1 MTNVRSSAGR
11 ARATVIKL
19 VVFAAV
25 MILVLVGLVVV
36 FSEYRSGDYE
46 RYNAAFS
53 DVSGLENGD
62 KVRIAGVEVGRVRG
76 VDLAEGNTAD
86 VEFTVAGDQV
96 VHTSTEAMVRY
107 ENLTGDRYLEL
118 KRGKGDQS
126 ALEPGGTLPISQ
138 TSPAL
143 DLDALLGGFKPLF
156 KALDPGQVNQLSESI
171 VKVFQGE
178 AGTVQHLLAS
188 TSSLTTALADRDA
201 LIGEVITNL
210 NGVLTTV
217 EQNHD
222 NVDSIVVNLQQ
233 LISGLSENAEPIGE
247 SLTRLNDA
255 SANMTTLLSDVRP
268 SLKEDVAQVDRVAT
282 LINDDQAFLENVIH
296 RLPTDFEK
304 MGRLGVYG
312 SFFQFYL
319 CGVIVR
325 MTNPVTGNDVFLPQY
340 EQTTGRCAFPDE

>member
-1 MTNVRSSAGR
+1 MSAVRRSAGH

-19 VVFAAV
+19 VIFATV
-25 MILVLVGLVVV
+25 MILVLAGLIVV
-36 FSEYRSGDYE
+36 FSEYRSGDFE
-46 RYNAAFS
+46 RYNAAFE
-53 DVSGLENGD
+53 DVSGLETGD

-76 VDLAEGNTAD
+76 VDLADGNTAD
-86 VEFTVAGDQV
+86 VAFTVASDQV
-96 VHTSTEAMVRY
+96 VHKSTEAVVRY
-107 ENLTGDRYLEL
+107 ENLTGDRYVEL

-126 ALEPGGTLPISQ
+126 ALESGGTLPMSQ

-143 DLDALLGGFKPLF
+143 DLDALLGGFRPLF

-178 AGTVQHLLAS
+178 AGTVQNLLAS
-188 TSSLTTALADRDA
+188 TSSLTTALADRDQ

-233 LISGLSENAEPIGE
+233 LVSGLAENSEPIGE
-247 SLTRLNDA
+247 SVSRLNEA
-255 SANMTTLLSDVRP
+255 SANMTTLLADVRP
-268 SLKEDVAQVDRVAT
+268 SLKENVEQIDRVAT
-282 LINDDQAFLENVIH
+282 LINDDEAFVEKTIQ

-319 CGVIVR
+319 CGVVMR
-325 MTNPVTGNDVFLPQY
+325 FTNPVTGNDIFLPQY
-340 EQTTGRCAFPDE
+340 EQTTGRCSFPDE

>member
-1 MTNVRSSAGR
+1 MTAGRVAARR
-11 ARATVIKL
+11 ARATLIKL
-19 VVFAAV
+19 SIFATV
-25 MILVLVGLVVV
+25 MLLVLAGLIVV

-46 RYNAAFS
+46 DYNAHFT
-53 DVSGLENGD
+53 DVSGLEKGD
-62 KVRIAGVEVGRVRG
+62 KVRIAGVEVGRVG
-76 VDLAEGNTAD
+76 KIGLADGNTAD
-86 VEFTVAGDQV
+86 VEFTVAGNQV
-96 VHTSTEAMVRY
+96 VHRSTEAVVRY

-143 DLDALLGGFKPLF
+143 DLDALLGGFRPLF
-156 KALDPGQVNQLSESI
+156 RALDPGEVNELSDSI

-178 AGTVQHLLAS
+178 AGTVHDLLAS
-188 TSSLTTALADRDA
+188 TSSLTRALADRDE
-201 LIGEVITNL
+201 LIGDVITNL

-217 EQNHD
+217 EANHD
-222 NVDSIVVNLQQ
+222 NVDSIVVDLQQ
-233 LISGLSENAEPIGE
+233 LISGLAANAEPIGE
-247 SLTRLNDA
+247 SVSRLGDA

-268 SLKEDVAQVDRVAT
+268 ALREDVRQLDRVAT
-282 LINDDQAFLENVIH
+282 LINDDEEFVENVMN
-296 RLPTDFEK
+296 RLPSDFEK

-325 MTNPVTGNDVFLPQY
+325 ITNPATGQDLFMPQY

>member
-1 MTNVRSSAGR
+1 MTAGR
-11 ARATVIKL
+11 TAAKKARATLIKL
-19 VVFAAV
+19 SVFATA
-25 MILVLVGLVVV
+25 MILVLAGLIVV
-36 FSEYRSGDYE
+36 FSEFRSGDFE
-46 RYNAAFS
+46 DYNAAFT

-62 KVRIAGVEVGRVRG
+62 KVRIAGVEVGRVDKIEL
-76 VDLAEGNTAD
+76 VDGNTAE
-86 VEFTVAGDQV
+86 VAFTVAGNQV
-96 VHTSTEAMVRY
+96 VHKSTEAMVRY

-126 ALEPGGTLPISQ
+126 ALEPGGMLPISQ

-143 DLDALLGGFKPLF
+143 DLDALLGGFRPLF
-156 KALDPGQVNQLSESI
+156 RALDPGQVNQLSDSI

-178 AGTVQHLLAS
+178 AGTVQDLLAS
-188 TSSLTTALADRDA
+188 TSSLTQALADRDQ
-201 LIGEVITNL
+201 LIGDVITNL

-222 NVDSIVVNLQQ
+222 NVDSIVVDLQQ
-233 LISGLSENAEPIGE
+233 LISGLATNSEPIAQ
-247 SLTRLNDA
+247 SVSRLNDA

-268 SLKEDVAQVDRVAT
+268 SLREDVAQIDRVAT
-282 LINDDQAFLENVIH
+282 LINEDEPYVENVIN
-296 RLPTDFEK
+296 RLPSDFQK
-304 MGRLGVYG
+304 MGRLGIYG

-325 MTNPVTGNDVFLPQY
+325 ITSPVTHRDVFLPQY

>member
-1 MTNVRSSAGR
+1 MSGVRKAAVR
-11 ARATVIKL
+11 ARTTVIKL

-25 MILVLVGLVVV
+25 MVLILVGLIVV

-53 DVSGLENGD
+53 DVSGLESGD

-76 VDLAEGNTAD
+76 VDLSDGNTAA
-86 VEFTVAGDQV
+86 VSFTVASNQV
-96 VHTSTEAMVRY
+96 VQTSTEAVVRY

-118 KRGKGDQS
+118 KRGKGDQGPLDS
-126 ALEPGGTLPISQ
+126 GGTLPISQ
-138 TSPAL
+138 TTPAL
-143 DLDALLGGFKPLF
+143 DLDALLGGFRPLF
-156 KALDPGQVNQLSESI
+156 KALDPAQVNQLSESI

-188 TSSLTTALADRDA
+188 TSSLTGALADRDE
-201 LIGEVITNL
+201 LIGDVITNL

-233 LISGLSENAEPIGE
+233 LISGLAENSEPIGE
-247 SLTRLNDA
+247 SVSRLNDA

-268 SLKEDVAQVDRVAT
+268 ALREDVAQVDRVST
-282 LINDDQAFLENVIH
+282 LINDDDEFVENVIQ
-296 RLPTDFEK
+296 RLPSDFEK

-319 CGVIVR
+319 CGVVVR
-325 MTNPVTGNDVFLPQY
+325 MTNPVTGNDLFLPQY
-340 EQTTGRCAFPDE
+340 EQTTGRCSFPDE